1 MITTHRWVVGAAMFA
16 AAHVAVANEAA
27 KAQEVVD
34 KATAVY
40 KEFIADPDMSWFKSH
55 VGNAKGMLIVPYYG
69 KAGFI
74 VGGAGGSG
82 LLVAND
88 GSKGWSNPAF
98 YTMAEA
104 SIGLQIGAAGS
115 KIIFLIMTEKGLN
128 KMVDGKAK
136 LGADMNVAVGPVG
149 GGASVQTADVYAFAK
164 SKGAYGGVSAE
175 GGVVQ
180 VFAERNTAYYGK
192 PVPPGDIVL
201 KQAVKNDGAAKLVAA
216 VSGM

>member
-1 MITTHRWVVGAAMFA
+1 MFA
-16 AAHVAVANEAA
+16 AAQVAVANEAT

-40 KEFIADPDMSWFKSH
+40 QEFIADPNMSWFKSH
-55 VGNAKGMLIVPYYG
+55 VGQAKGMLIVPYYG

-82 LLVAND
+82 LLIGND
-88 GSKGWSNPAF
+88 PAKGWSNPAF
-98 YTMAEA
+98 YTLAEA
-104 SIGLQIGAAGS
+104 SFGLQIGAQGS
-115 KIIFLIMTEKGLN
+115 KVIFLVMSDKGMR

-136 LGADMNVAVGPVG
+136 LGADMNVAVGPMG
-149 GGASVQTADVYAFAK
+149 GGASVETADVYAFAK
-164 SKGAYGGVSAE
+164 SKGAFGGVSAE

-180 VFAERNTAYYGK
+180 AFAERNVAYYGK
-192 PVPPGDIVL
+192 AATPSEIVFGHT
-201 KQAVKNDGAAKLVAA
+201 VSNDGAKKLVSA